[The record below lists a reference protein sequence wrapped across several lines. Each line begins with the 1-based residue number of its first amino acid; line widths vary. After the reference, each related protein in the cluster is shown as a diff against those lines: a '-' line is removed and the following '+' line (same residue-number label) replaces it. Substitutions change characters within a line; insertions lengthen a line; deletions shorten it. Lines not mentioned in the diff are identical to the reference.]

1 MNMLR
6 QLYRDEERL
15 KSCPR
20 TRYVL
25 LLLALCGLLMTAA
38 CNRSSA
44 VTESERPSGQ
54 TAASPLPAANIN
66 ACALVTKADAERI
79 LGESVKDPQDGG
91 STGCTYEITD
101 FGVGGRTAVLM
112 VGVDTDG
119 KIAFEMHRKMSG
131 ITDGLMD
138 VARDDAALDES
149 QREAEKQTDSKTQQL
164 SGIGDK
170 GYMSG
175 GFRGG
180 FMGRVTLSALKGET
194 WILME
199 IIGTPKKGSEEAL
212 KAVAKKLPMQSERQ
226 TIRESSQACNA
237 RAGGNVMKLIL
248 LITAVSI
255 VAASLV
261 VGR

>member
-1 MNMLR
+1 MNTVS
-6 QLYRDEERL
+6 QFYRDEETL
-15 KSCPR
+15 KTRPL

-25 LLLALCGLLMTAA
+25 LLLALYSLLMTAA
-38 CNRSSA
+38 CNRSNTL
-44 VTESERPSGQ
+44 TEREQASGQ
-54 TAASPLPAANIN
+54 TAATSSSTPQAAEID

-79 LGESVKDPQDGG
+79 LGESVQDPKGG
-91 STGCTYEITD
+91 GDGCTYEITD

-112 VGVDTDG
+112 VGIETDG
-119 KIAFEMHRKMSG
+119 KIAFEMHRKMTG

-149 QREAEKQTDSKTQQL
+149 QREAEKRTDSKIQLL

-180 FMGRVTLSALKGET
+180 FMGSVTVSVLKGDT
-194 WILME
+194 WILMQ

-212 KAVAKKLPMQSERQ
+212 KNVVKKVVDAV
-226 TIRESSQACNA
+226 
-237 RAGGNVMKLIL
+237 
-248 LITAVSI
+248 
-255 VAASLV
+255 
-261 VGR
+261 